1 MDNKFWY
8 GLKPEVYVHLCNDRA
23 LVYDTKQK
31 ICRTI
36 EDKHVIRLLRTVEVD
51 ESLGCILIDEGWQYP
66 SVKDW
71 VRSTCEDGMAVTF
84 PYCKNGE
91 HPVILRPLL
100 SLNKDVDKIE
110 DDKVKPL
117 FWGGNVKHFLN
128 SFTIYLNSKCLHRCA
143 RCNDYCKQISYC
155 TNYEKSGDSSI
166 TPHQLS
172 SILAEVSSFPIGH
185 INIFGGDIYEE
196 MSLVILEDAAK
207 RHSLQ
212 FRFYTH
218 YLTYRENVFVDSQ
231 EVHLLIPAHFN
242 SSRLMSVC
250 THMMA
255 KERVLHFVVEGEDD
269 VQAVESFIGN
279 SDVDSFKMHPYYNGK
294 NEPFFMENIYL
305 SEEDLM
311 TAEISM
317 REIFRNQKLNANN
330 FGALYVM
337 PDGGIKSH
345 VDGLNLGYAGK
356 DEIVDIIYKE
366 LTENTAW
373 RKVRNK
379 EPCTQCVF
387 QYLCPPPSDYE
398 TAIGRN
404 NLCYVHNNKI
414 NI

>member
-8 GLKPEVYVHLCNDRA
+8 GLKSEVYVRLCDDKA
-23 LVYDTKQK
+23 LIYDTKQK
-31 ICRTI
+31 FCRI
-36 EDKHVIRLLRTVEVD
+36 SEDKHVIRLLQTAEED
-51 ESLGCILIDEGWQYP
+51 ESLGCVLIDESWQHP

-71 VRSTCEDGMAVTF
+71 IQSTCERGMAVTF
-84 PYCKNGE
+84 PYNEGGE
-91 HPVILRPLL
+91 HPVVLRPLL
-100 SLNKDVDKIE
+100 SLNKDVDQIE

-128 SFTIYLNSKCLHRCA
+128 TFTIYLNSYCSHLCIGCA
-143 RCNDYCKQISYC
+143 YYCKQIPFCTSYESEGR
-155 TNYEKSGDSSI
+155 YSMP
-166 TPHQLS
+166 PHQLS
-172 SILAEVSSFPIGH
+172 SILEEVSSFPVGH

-196 MSLVILEDAAK
+196 KSLAILEGAAI
-207 RHSLQ
+207 RYSMY
-212 FRFYTH
+212 FRFHTH

-231 EVHLLIPAHFN
+231 EVHLLIPAHFD

-250 THMMA
+250 KHMMA
-255 KERVLHFVVEGEDD
+255 KDRVLDFVVEGVDD
-269 VQAVESFIGN
+269 VQAVESFIEN
-279 SDVDSFKMHPYYNGK
+279 NDVDSFKMHPYYNGK
-294 NEPFFMENIYL
+294 NEPFFRENIYM

-311 TAEISM
+311 NTEISM

-345 VDGLNLGYAGK
+345 VDGLILGYAGK

-379 EPCTQCVF
+379 EPCSRCVF
-387 QYLCPPPSDYE
+387 QFLCPPPSNYE
-398 TAIGRN
+398 SAIGKN
-404 NLCYVHNNKI
+404 NLCYMRNNKI
-414 NI
+414 